1 MACRTLLNL
10 ILVASLTSFISG
22 CEAPL
27 EEETDGSSVGSST
40 NPYLYVASGAC
51 NTGFGLTTYAA
62 ATASNVIFRINS
74 STGQYEGRIAD
85 FSTVADAP
93 ASPVSIIDYDDTYFL
108 ALVEHAS
115 LRRVETIKKTLAGD
129 RATFYNNVS
138 ATAPIGLLTGV
149 GKSIL
154 KVADGYLVSKTTAIE
169 KMNAAKARMVGTG
182 TASWVAGPGG
192 VCSAAATNINSM
204 TTYPTTAHA
213 AGYNIIYTHS
223 SNASNATTNRIG
235 VISGLTGWNGT
246 AGCVSNQSTVAAGAT
261 PVASVYMPDAHR
273 LVVAYAGTNVAL
285 QNSIYT
291 YAIDEAGTTNVI
303 SDAFKGYEDPN
314 VLFGISAMAYD
325 PVNKYLYVAA
335 GSAIVTNF
343 TTANTVY
350 KIEKFSYD
358 TTTKLF
364 TRVGTMPLY
373 AGNIESR
380 CISSMFLG
388 H

>member
-1 MACRTLLNL
+1 MACRTFSKT
-10 ILVASLTSFISG
+10 ILVASTLTFLAA
-22 CEAPL
+22 CDAPV
-27 EEETDGSSVGSST
+27 EETTDESAAGSAA

-74 STGQYEGRIAD
+74 TTGQYEGRIAD

-93 ASPVSIIDYDDTYFL
+93 ASPVSIVDYDDEHFL

-138 ATAPIGLLTGV
+138 ATAPIGVLTGV
-149 GKSIL
+149 GKSLL
-154 KVADGYLVSKTTAIE
+154 KVADGFLVSKTTAIE
-169 KMNAAKARMVGTG
+169 KMNTAKARMVGTG
-182 TASWVAGPGG
+182 TAAWVAGPGG
-192 VCSAAATNINSM
+192 VCSAAATNLNSM

-213 AGYNIIYTHS
+213 AGYNIVYTHS
-223 SNASNATTNRIG
+223 SGASNATTNRIG
-235 VISGLTGWNGT
+235 VISGQTGWNGT

-261 PVASVYMPDAHR
+261 PVASVYMGDVHR

-285 QNSIYT
+285 QNSLYT
-291 YAIDEAGTTNVI
+291 YAIDEAGTANVI
-303 SDAFKGYEDPN
+303 SDPFKGFEDPN

-325 PVNKYLYVAA
+325 QTNKFLYVAS

-343 TTANTVY
+343 TTGNTVY
-350 KIEKFSYD
+350 KIEKFTYD
-358 TTTKLF
+358 STTKLF

-388 H
+388 R